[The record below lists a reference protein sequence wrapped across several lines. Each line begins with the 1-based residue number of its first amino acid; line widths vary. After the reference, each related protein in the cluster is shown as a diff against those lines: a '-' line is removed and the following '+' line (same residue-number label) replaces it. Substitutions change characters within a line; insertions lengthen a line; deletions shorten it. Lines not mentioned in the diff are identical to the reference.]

1 MNFRKISSVLSF
13 ALIIAGT
20 QVARASCSNA
30 SVKGSYGII
39 STGLN
44 GSSQPAASVDQVTV
58 DGAGHISGTS
68 TKSIDGSI
76 VDYTL
81 TGSYSIAANCTGTAT
96 FTNQDG
102 QTEHDKIYLNNAS
115 ATGLNTGAFLIQS
128 DAQHVQSSIAVAQG
142 AATCNDLGVK
152 NSYSFEST
160 GTVMGTGQVA
170 AAGRLTLS
178 GTGSISGTETLSL
191 DGTIHASVSVTGSYT
206 INSNCTGSATI
217 TPTGLSAVHLNL
229 VVVNGGKELLAV
241 ETDPNTI
248 VTATFQ
254 E

>member
-1 MNFRKISSVLSF
+1 MNFRNICSVLSF

-30 SVKGSYGII
+30 SVKGSYGVI

-44 GSSQPAASVDQVTV
+44 GSLQPATSVDQITV

-81 TGSYSIAANCTGTAT
+81 TGSYSITANCTGTAT
-96 FTNQDG
+96 FTNQDN
-102 QTEHDKIYLNNAS
+102 QTEHDKIYLNNATT
-115 ATGLNTGAFLIQS
+115 TGLNTGAFLIQT
-128 DAQHVQSSIAVAQG
+128 DALHVQSSIVVAQG
-142 AATCNDLGVK
+142 VATCNDLVVK

-170 AAGRLTLS
+170 AAGRLTLN

-191 DGTIHASVSVTGSYT
+191 DGTIHASISVTGTYT
-206 INSNCTGSATI
+206 INSNCTGSATL
-217 TPTGLSAVHLNL
+217 TAAGLSAMHFNL
-229 VVVNGGKELLAV
+229 VVVNGGKELMAV

-248 VTATFQ
+248 VSGTFQ
-254 E
+254 Q